1 MNFQVTIVNA
11 HHVMRRLRLAF
22 AMIVGNETIK
32 LIVSLIFFQS
42 DKHSPENYAESIKE
56 ALDILH
62 NEVQNIG
69 LINDSIT
76 CK

>member
-1 MNFQVTIVNA
+1 MSCDIWSVYTFAIV
-11 HHVMRRLRLAF
+11 
-22 AMIVGNETIK
+22 VGNETIK

-69 LINDSIT
+69 LINNSIT
-76 CK
+76 CR

>member
-1 MNFQVTIVNA
+1 MV
-11 HHVMRRLRLAF
+11 
-22 AMIVGNETIK
+22 VGNETIK
-32 LIVSLIFFQS
+32 LIVSLILFQS